1 MSIIIFIVMLLVLVI
16 VHEFGHFWT
25 AKKFG
30 VRVDEFGFGFP
41 PKLFGYKWG
50 ETEYTFN
57 LLPLGGFVKIF
68 GENPDDENT
77 FGPDK
82 DRSLVNK
89 AKWKQAI
96 VLFAGVFMNFILAWF
111 LFSFGFFSG
120 LPTSVDGAMKGY
132 ELQDVNLVVVAVSP
146 NSPAENA
153 GLKPGD
159 KIVSV
164 RGVSSSKFLEDIN
177 QSSLKSFV
185 LAHSKEEIEI
195 GYVRGTK
202 DKNTLTFAKMT
213 PAVSPGGKDPVIGV
227 GMDRVGVLKLPIFK
241 AFYEGFKFTL
251 LNVKSTFMGLFG
263 LISGGIRG
271 EGDLSQVTGPVGLV
285 SVVGDAYK
293 LGLSYL
299 LSFAGLISV
308 NLAVINLVPFP
319 ALDGGRLLF
328 LLIEKIKGSRMNSKV
343 INVINIVGF
352 SILILFMI
360 LVTYHDVVKLF

>member
-1 MSIIIFIVMLLVLVI
+1 MSIVIFIIMLLILVI

-41 PKLFGYKWG
+41 PKLFGYKWR

-77 FGPDK
+77 LGPDK

-96 VLFAGVFMNFILAWF
+96 VLFAGVFMNFLLAWL
-111 LFSFGFFSG
+111 LFSFGFISG
-120 LPTSVDGAMKGY
+120 LPTAVGGAIKGY
-132 ELQDVNLVVVAVSP
+132 EVTDVHLVVVAVSP
-146 NSPAENA
+146 KSPAENA
-153 GLKPGD
+153 GLKAGD
-159 KIVSV
+159 KIISVSAIK
-164 RGVSSSKFLEDIN
+164 SNDSLLDIN
-177 QSSLKSFV
+177 QGSLKSFV
-185 LAHSKEEIEI
+185 LSHSTEEIDI
-195 GYVRGTK
+195 GYIRG
-202 DKNTLTFAKMT
+202 DDSEVPLVAKMIPSVKDT
-213 PAVSPGGKDPVIGV
+213 GGDPVIGIS
-227 GMDRVGVLKLPIFK
+227 MDAIGVLKLPVFS
-241 AFYEGFKFTL
+241 AFYEGMKLTL
-251 LNVKSTFMGLFG
+251 NSVKTTFLGLWG
-263 LISGGIRG
+263 LISGGVRG

-299 LSFAGLISV
+299 LSFAALISV

-352 SILILFMI
+352 SVLILFMV